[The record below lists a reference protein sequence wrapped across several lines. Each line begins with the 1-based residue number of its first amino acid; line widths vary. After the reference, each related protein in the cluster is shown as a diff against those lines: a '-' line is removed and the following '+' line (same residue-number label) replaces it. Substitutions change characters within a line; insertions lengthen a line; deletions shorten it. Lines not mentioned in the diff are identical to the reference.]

1 MNFADY
7 PKSLSEIAADKA
19 DDCRK
24 WTPRDLLISLLR
36 QIDAGE
42 IEPSSMLV
50 CYEAMN
56 EDDEGDQFIAL
67 SGMRRTHA
75 IGMLTTAAAVMATS
89 D

>member
-42 IEPSSMLV
+42 IEPSSMIVGL
-50 CYEAMN
+50 EKD
-56 EDDEGDQFIAL
+56 EDGSDVSSLWISQASKTL
-67 SGMRRTHA
+67 A
-75 IGMLTTAAAVMATS
+75 VGMLTRAAMTIDGA
-89 D
+89 

>member
-36 QIDAGE
+36 QIDSGE
-42 IEPSSMLV
+42 QKPVSLVIVGLEKDEDGSDVSSLW
-50 CYEAMN
+50 
-56 EDDEGDQFIAL
+56 L
-67 SGMRRTHA
+67 SQASKTLA
-75 IGMLTTAAAVMATS
+75 VGMLTRAAMTIDGA
-89 D
+89 